1 MLKQWITLP
10 HFFTGSLRARLL
22 ALWVM
27 LAVSAIV
34 TGFVLVA
41 FFRQST
47 TAQADLAE
55 QHLAR
60 SCLSIADRYAFFS
73 AGWQGPGQ
81 EGFADDLRKQ
91 LASVVAAALGHA
103 RGVEGGIW
111 RFPEGSLAYAYPTYE
126 GTGPKT
132 DLPAAELAAIKE
144 INTAAAHDSRSVTI
158 RKRGQSQI
166 LLLHAC
172 PLSGP
177 VEGMTGW
184 TMTRVFNTSGEAYDR
199 LIVGLAV
206 LGFTVLGSAAWL
218 GGVLIVWSQRIARLE
233 KDLAKQDDD
242 GLPRVAPTGEREL
255 DRLVQALNQSSER
268 LVEARRLAASVER
281 LAAIGRLAA
290 GVAHEIRNP
299 IAAMRLRAENALA
312 SEDPDRRSS
321 ALVSV
326 LEQIDRLDLLLRNLL
341 TLSSRHE
348 IHPERIDIEPFL
360 VGLLDQF
367 RDLAAQGH
375 IVLDLRC
382 DGGMEHFDT
391 APSFDREQIRRAV
404 ENLLTNALQHT
415 PAGGTVTLATSRNA
429 NRFRISVCD
438 TGPGAPAQIR
448 ANLFEPFVTGRPDGT
463 GLGLAIV
470 RETARAHGGDAQLV
484 STESGATFEIE
495 LPWRQ

>member
-1 MLKQWITLP
+1 MLKQCITLP
-10 HFFTGSLRARLL
+10 HLFTRSLNARLL

-27 LAVSAIV
+27 LAISAIV
-34 TGFVLVA
+34 TGYVLVA

-73 AGWQGPGQ
+73 AGWQGPGEQ
-81 EGFADDLRKQ
+81 GFADDLRKQ
-91 LASVVAAALGHA
+91 LATVVAAALGHA

-111 RFPEGSLAYAYPTYE
+111 RSPEGSLAYAYPTYE

-132 DLPAAELAAIKE
+132 DLPAAELVAIKE
-144 INTAAAHDSRSVTI
+144 INIAAAHDSRSVTI
-158 RKRGQSQI
+158 RKGGQSQI

-242 GLPRVAPTGEREL
+242 GLPRVAPTGEPEL

-281 LAAIGRLAA
+281 LAAIGRLGA

-312 SEDPDRRSS
+312 SEEPDRRSS

-326 LEQIDRLDLLLRNLL
+326 LEQIDRLDCLLRNLL

-348 IHPERIDIEPFL
+348 IRPQRIDIEPFL
-360 VGLLDQF
+360 AGILDQF
-367 RDLAAQGH
+367 RDLATQGH

-382 DGGMEHFDT
+382 DGGMEHFDA

-415 PAGGTVTLATSRNA
+415 PAGGIVTLATSRDA
-429 NRFRISVCD
+429 DRFRISVCD

-470 RETARAHGGDAQLV
+470 RETARAHGGDVRLV